1 MSFSPNLTYFVERMQ
16 GVSVN
21 TFKLESMNRDTAVAG
36 QIITFDLPSNA
47 ILNLRSL
54 KVWCNANANNGT
66 ADIRSRLP
74 PINDLVERCEV
85 SVGGVI
91 LAQGANYV
99 NVLNEVQKAL
109 GYDDCDPVFGHPEY
123 VRHKSYVNGLDFG
136 NTANEQYASSSINYF
151 AIDKFHGFLNT
162 AEPKLLDTSL
172 VPDMRVRLYMASNNV
187 LTKSEGVAIGN
198 GPARV
203 GPPAFEAGFVKNDN
217 LPAGTAAYQI
227 TNIHAT
233 IEAIGLADTTY
244 DAMLSA
250 QMSQAGFLE
259 IPYKDYTSFSEVHSG
274 ATRFSVST
282 QSLDRVWV
290 AWRSNDFDTQFCPI
304 SIDGYKLQGAF
315 ITGSYQDDATAQG
328 AAASGTTVDLG
339 LPQYDEGGVLD
350 TNKEKYKSRYFNF
363 TKPDTNMT
371 LQLQLNGAYMPQFPA
386 NLGELYG
393 ITKNSLPFKGLKNVS
408 FNQYLENYCIQ
419 CFRLNMPDS
428 EYSRTISGLDTR
440 AVNLQGVVK
449 TSGTTGSTNLQI
461 SVFTEQTSC
470 LRVGAGRAI
479 EIIA

>member
-21 TFKLESMNRDTAVAG
+21 TFRLESQNRTEAKAG

-54 KVWCNANANNGT
+54 KVWCNANADQVAACG
-66 ADIRSRLP
+66 ARLP

-85 SVGGVI
+85 SVGGVV

-99 NVLNEVQKAL
+99 NVLGEVHKAL

-123 VRHKSYVNGLDFG
+123 VRQTSYVDGSVLAT
-136 NTANEQYASSSINYF
+136 TANESYVSSDINYF
-151 AIDKFHGFLNT
+151 AIDKFHGFINT
-162 AEPKLLDTSL
+162 AEPKLLDTSI
-172 VPDMRVRLYMASNNV
+172 VPDMRVRLYMASNSV
-187 LTKSEGVAIGN
+187 LTKSGGTSIGDGAVVA
-198 GPARV
+198 
-203 GPPAFEAGFVKNDN
+203 GPPAFEVGFANAAA
-217 LPAGTAAYQI
+217 LPAPTAAYQLE
-227 TNIHAT
+227 NIHAT
-233 IEAIGLADTTY
+233 IECIGLASMSY

-259 IPYKDYTSFSEVHSG
+259 IPYKDYNSFQENHSG
-274 ATRFSVST
+274 STRFSVAT

-290 AWRSNDFDTQFCPI
+290 SWRDNTFETQGVPI
-304 SIDGYKLQGAF
+304 IVNGYKKQGAY
-315 ITGSYQDDATAQG
+315 IAGTYATNAAPVTGTNI
-328 AAASGTTVDLG
+328 DLG
-339 LPQYDEGGVLD
+339 LPQYDVGGVLN
-350 TNKEKYKSRYFNF
+350 TNNEKYKSKYFNF
-363 TKPDTNMT
+363 TKPHTAMT
-371 LQLQLNGAYMPQFPA
+371 MQLQLNGAYLPQFPA

-408 FNQYLENYCIQ
+408 HDQYLNNYCIQ

-440 AVNLQGVVK
+440 AVNLAGVVK
-449 TSGTTGSTNLQI
+449 TTLASGTANSLIN
-461 SVFTEQTSC
+461 VFTEQTSC

>member
-54 KVWCNANANNGT
+54 KVWCNATADNGT
-66 ADIRSRLP
+66 ADIRARLP

-136 NTANEQYASSSINYF
+136 NTANEQYSSSSINYF

-187 LTKSEGVAIGN
+187 LTKSEGIAIGN
-198 GPARV
+198 GPART
-203 GPPAFEAGFVKNDN
+203 GPPAFQAGFTKTDN

-274 ATRFSVST
+274 STRFSVST

-290 AWRSNDFDTQFCPI
+290 AWRDNNFDSQTAPV
-304 SIDGYKLQGAF
+304 SIDGYKTQGAF
-315 ITGSYQDDATAQG
+315 IVGSYQDDATAQG
-328 AAASGTTVDLG
+328 ATASGTTIDLG

-350 TNKEKYKSRYFNF
+350 TNKEKYKSLYFNF
-363 TKPDTNMT
+363 KKPHTDMT

-393 ITKNSLPFKGLKNVS
+393 ITKNSLPYKGLKNVS

-419 CFRLNMPDS
+419 CFRLNMPES

-449 TSGTTGSTNLQI
+449 TTQASGTSNSQI